1 MSYDPDNALIIQSD
15 RSILLDLHAPKAA
28 DAQQAIAP
36 FAELIKSPE
45 HIHTY
50 RLTALS
56 IWNARAAGLP
66 VATMIQAL
74 ADHAKYPMPE
84 SVAQEIEVLG
94 SRYGLTTLTAGAEGL
109 ELHMA
114 DEALAELLLRHE
126 QVGPFLTQRLSKTH
140 FAIALG
146 DRGLLK
152 QSLLIAGYPA
162 QDLAGYLDG
171 DALEISLRSKA
182 KSGDCFQLRPYQQ
195 EAADLF
201 YQAGTVEGGSG
212 VIVLP
217 CGAGEN
223 HGGDGSDSSDRG

>member
-94 SRYGLTTLTAGAEGL
+94 SRYGLTTLKAGAEGL

-126 QVGPFLTQRLSKTH
+126 QVGAFLTQRFSKTH

-162 QDLAGYLDG
+162 QDLAGVFGRRRSRDFATVKGQIWRLLSVTPLS
-171 DALEISLRSKA
+171 ARSRRLVLSSWNCLR
-182 KSGDCFQLRPYQQ
+182 
-195 EAADLF
+195 
-201 YQAGTVEGGSG
+201 GGSG

-217 CGAGEN
+217 LWCGGKPWWEWQ
-223 HGGDGSDSSDRG
+223 R